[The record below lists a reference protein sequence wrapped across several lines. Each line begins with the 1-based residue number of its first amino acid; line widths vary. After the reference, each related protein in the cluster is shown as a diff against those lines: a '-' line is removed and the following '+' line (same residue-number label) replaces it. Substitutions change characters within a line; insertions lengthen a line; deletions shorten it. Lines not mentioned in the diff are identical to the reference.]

1 MRVCAPRKSSRS
13 RRTAFPRASD
23 RSTGMTGVWK
33 ALVTALRG
41 YDIHVVPWQTTRL
54 SEIPVRTREWFL
66 VKSPLL
72 LVCSTIVALAGLSG
86 CQKSDVTAAGPAPGT
101 APAPVAEPAQPP
113 PAPPP
118 FQITASIQE
127 LMDAVIDP
135 SADALWDSV
144 SITTTAKGTVFH
156 QPQSDEE
163 WQEARRHAIALIE
176 GTNLLV
182 MDGRKLVAP
191 GSPVLDQGTSGVLS
205 AEEGAKL
212 FDARHSTFVEFA
224 RALRD
229 AGEQM
234 LTSIDKKDSTGM
246 MNAGAAMDGIC
257 ESCHLTFWYPNQAI
271 PPLPDEFGASKSA
284 LKRKS
289 IPLSPG

>member
-1 MRVCAPRKSSRS
+1 M
-13 RRTAFPRASD
+13 
-23 RSTGMTGVWK
+23 
-33 ALVTALRG
+33 
-41 YDIHVVPWQTTRL
+41 
-54 SEIPVRTREWFL
+54 
-66 VKSPLL
+66 KSPSV
-72 LVCSTIVALAGLSG
+72 LVYSILVAFVGLNG

-101 APAPVAEPAQPP
+101 APAPVAAPAQSPS
-113 PAPPP
+113 APPP

-144 SITTTAKGTVFH
+144 SITTTAKGAVFH

-205 AEEGAKL
+205 ADEGQKL
-212 FDARHSTFVEFA
+212 FDTKHPTFVQFA
-224 RALRD
+224 RALRET
-229 AGEQM
+229 GTQM
-234 LTSIDKKDSTGM
+234 LTAIDKKDPTGM
-246 MNAGAAMDGIC
+246 MNAGAAMDGVC
-257 ESCHLTFWYPNQAI
+257 ESCHLTFWYPNQVI
-271 PPLPDEFGASKSA
+271 PPLPEDFGVTKGSPHP
-284 LKRKS
+284 KR